1 MVAAMDTDDRILR
14 LEQAVIYLQEIAL
27 HADTGFK
34 GKVDKDAISA
44 LSDLTAQISSEHGHG
59 A

>member
-1 MVAAMDTDDRILR
+1 MDTEERLRR

-27 HADTGFK
+27 HADNGFK

-44 LSDLTAQISSEHGHG
+44 LSDLTSQISSEHGHG
-59 A
+59 G